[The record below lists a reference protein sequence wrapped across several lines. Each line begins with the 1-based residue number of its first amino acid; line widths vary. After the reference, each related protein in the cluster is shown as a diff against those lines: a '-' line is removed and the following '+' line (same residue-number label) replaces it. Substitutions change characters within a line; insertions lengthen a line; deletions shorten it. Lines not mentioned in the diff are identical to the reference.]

1 VDEDGT
7 PSQSTDGEQ
16 MNPITVMAVLALGV
30 LLFGKNLPDVARQVG
45 LALMEFKRGMNE
57 LKGTL
62 DIGSLEPVSSRSKV
76 RSEDVSESP
85 VQESQESVG
94 TKFEPPQDV

>member
-1 VDEDGT
+1 
-7 PSQSTDGEQ
+7 

-62 DIGSLEPVSSRSKV
+62 DIGSLESVSSRSKV
-76 RSEDVSESP
+76 RSEDVSEPP
-85 VQESQESVG
+85 VSELQESVG
-94 TKFEPPQDV
+94 TKFEPPQDA